1 MSRTLR
7 RTWRDRRA
15 GASVEFAIAASFLTL
30 LMVGTYD
37 FATLGRRAIEVGNA
51 ARAGAA
57 HAQRFGWN
65 TTNVQAAVTSAIGN
79 AAITASPAPAQFCGC
94 PTASGVTETLCTAAC
109 PDGQSSGT
117 YVRVSARATHTFLIT
132 YPGRGAS
139 QTLSATTVARVLP

>member
-1 MSRTLR
+1 MIRILR
-7 RTWRDRRA
+7 RAGRDRRA

-65 TTNVQAAVTSAIGN
+65 VANVQAAVTSATGN
-79 AAITASPAPAQFCGC
+79 GAITASPAPAQFCGC
-94 PTASGVTETLCTAAC
+94 PTATGVAETPCNGTCSGGLAA
-109 PDGQSSGT
+109 GS
-117 YVRVSARATHTFLIT
+117 YVRVSAQVTHAYLIS

-139 QTLSATTVARVLP
+139 QTLSATSVARVLP